1 MEKLAVYHLLQM
13 GLIRLIS
20 GTIFLS
26 DWENTGKNAC
36 CVSSV
41 CILECSNQTM
51 ILCLTFFLGILR
63 YRVDFQSME
72 YDGEYGDGYDDD
84 EEY

>member
-26 DWENTGKNAC
+26 DWENTGKK
-36 CVSSV
+36 CVLCIFGVHSRMFEPNYDSLFNFFFRNIEVSCGLSV
-41 CILECSNQTM
+41 H
-51 ILCLTFFLGILR
+51 G
-63 YRVDFQSME
+63 V
-72 YDGEYGDGYDDD
+72 
-84 EEY
+84 